1 MATAATATTWV
12 QDSPFGAISITLGPN
27 GITHVEL
34 PPLNRDCL
42 VAGGEKRDPTNKRSQ
57 REAAIGRQFD
67 EYLGGTRTQFDVAV
81 DLPESLSAFPRTV
94 LTTLADDV
102 GYGETVSYGEL
113 AEMAGRPGAARAV
126 GTTMARNPVPFLI
139 PCHRVVAANGIG
151 GYGGG
156 AGGGVDLKRALLRLE
171 SGDRSR
177 Y

>member
-1 MATAATATTWV
+1 MSTWV
-12 QDSPFGAISITLGPN
+12 HDSPFGEIVVTLGPK
-27 GITHVEL
+27 GITRVEL
-34 PPLNRDCL
+34 PALDGDFLATDR
-42 VAGGEKRDPTNKRSQ
+42 GKRDPTDKKSR
-57 REAAIGRQFD
+57 REEAIGRQFD
-67 EYLGGTRTQFDVAV
+67 EYFGGTRTRFDVPV
-81 DLPESLSAFPRTV
+81 DLPDSLSTFQRTV

-102 GYGETVSYGEL
+102 GYGETVSYSEL

-126 GTTMARNPVPFLI
+126 GTTMARNPVSFLI

-156 AGGGVDLKRALLRLE
+156 SGGGVELKRALLRLE

>member
-1 MATAATATTWV
+1 MSTWI

-27 GITHVEL
+27 GISRVEL
-34 PPLNRDCL
+34 PAFDCDFL
-42 VAGGEKRDPTNKRSQ
+42 SADGGKRDPTDKRLR
-57 REAAIGRQFD
+57 REAGIGRQFD
-67 EYLGGTRTQFDVAV
+67 EYFSGRRTAFDVAV
-81 DLPESLSAFPRTV
+81 DLPDSLSAFQRTV
-94 LTTLADDV
+94 LTTLHDDV
-102 GYGETVSYGEL
+102 GYAETVSYAEL

-126 GTTMARNPVPFLI
+126 GSTMARNPVPFLI

-156 AGGGVDLKRALLRLE
+156 ADGGVELKRALLRLE